1 MTTLAEPQEARGASV
16 PPLSALTAA
25 LDRWTCWACIAL
37 FMGILVT
44 MVFQVTFRYALNA
57 PLVWTEELARIL
69 YIWACYLGAPVA
81 LRRGNHVTIVFVSE
95 RLPRP
100 LGRVVALGTQAVAL
114 VFFLQLAIQGAIL
127 ASRSHTVEA
136 ITLPIPWS
144 VIYLVAPVS
153 ATLMILETVEAAWRT
168 IRGSVRE
175 ARA

>member
-1 MTTLAEPQEARGASV
+1 MAG
-16 PPLSALTAA
+16 LTAA
-25 LDRWTCWACIAL
+25 LDRWTCRACVAL
-37 FMGILVT
+37 FMAILVT

-81 LRRGNHVTIVFVSE
+81 LRRGNHVAIVFVSE

-100 LGRVVALGTQAVAL
+100 LGRVVVLASQAIAL

-144 VIYLVAPVS
+144 VIYAVAPLS
-153 ATLMILETVEAAWRT
+153 AVLMTLETLEVTWRT
-168 IRGSVRE
+168 IRGPAREVR
-175 ARA
+175 A

>member
-1 MTTLAEPQEARGASV
+1 MA
-16 PPLSALTAA
+16 
-25 LDRWTCWACIAL
+25 
-37 FMGILVT
+37 ILVT
-44 MVFQVTFRYALNA
+44 MVFQVTSRYVLNA

-100 LGRVVALGTQAVAL
+100 LGRVVALGTQAIAL

-127 ASRSHTVEA
+127 VSRSHTVEA

-144 VIYLVAPVS
+144 VIYGVAPVS
-153 ATLMILETVEAAWRT
+153 AVLMILETVEAAWRT
-168 IRGSVRE
+168 LQGSPQEVQ
-175 ARA
+175 A

>member
-1 MTTLAEPQEARGASV
+1 MSTPAEPREVRGAAVS
-16 PPLSALTAA
+16 PSAGLTAA
-25 LDRWTCWACIAL
+25 LDRWTCWACVAL
-37 FMGILVT
+37 FMAILVT
-44 MVFQVTFRYALNA
+44 MVFQVTSRYVLNA

-100 LGRVVALGTQAVAL
+100 LGRVVALGTQAIAL

-127 ASRSHTVEA
+127 VSRSHTVEA

-144 VIYLVAPVS
+144 VIYAVAPVS
-153 ATLMILETVEAAWRT
+153 AVLMILETVEAAWRT
-168 IRGSVRE
+168 LQGSAQEVQ
-175 ARA
+175 A

>member
-1 MTTLAEPQEARGASV
+1 MA
-16 PPLSALTAA
+16 
-25 LDRWTCWACIAL
+25 
-37 FMGILVT
+37 ILVT
-44 MVFQVTFRYALNA
+44 MVLQVTFRYALNT

-81 LRRGNHVTIVFVSE
+81 LRRGNHVTIVFVLE

-100 LGRVVALGTQAVAL
+100 LGGVVVLATQAIAL

-144 VIYLVAPVS
+144 VIYAVAPVS
-153 ATLMILETVEAAWRT
+153 ALLMTLQTLEAAWRMV
-168 IRGSVRE
+168 RGSVAE
-175 ARA
+175 VRA